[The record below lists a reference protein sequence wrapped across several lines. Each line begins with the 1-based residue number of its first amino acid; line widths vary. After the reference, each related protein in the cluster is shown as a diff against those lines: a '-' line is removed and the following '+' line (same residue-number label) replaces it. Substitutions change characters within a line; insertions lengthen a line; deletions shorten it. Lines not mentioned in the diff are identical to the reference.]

1 MRQPLVGFFLR
12 VFFMMFV
19 PVPEMLRN
27 TVDEVKSAAN
37 NKEDRAQG
45 DDEPVFVGS
54 MAGLGKG
61 ISAGYHRQDQYH
73 DEFWTFHTK

>member
-1 MRQPLVGFFLR
+1 MCQVFMVLFLTAL
-12 VFFMMFV
+12 FMKV
-19 PVPEMLRN
+19 LPVTEMLRN
-27 TVDEVKSAAN
+27 TVDEVEGAAN
-37 NKEDRAQG
+37 YKQDRAQG

-54 MAGLGKG
+54 MAGLGKS